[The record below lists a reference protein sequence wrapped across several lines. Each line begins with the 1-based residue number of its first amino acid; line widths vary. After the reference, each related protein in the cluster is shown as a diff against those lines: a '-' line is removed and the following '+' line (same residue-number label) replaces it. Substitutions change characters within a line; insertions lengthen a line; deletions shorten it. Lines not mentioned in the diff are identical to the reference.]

1 MCLGPG
7 GLQGRS
13 SQLLLRFTSIEA
25 SLKHL
30 ECLNAGLLQGKA
42 GAISDLRG
50 CRRPMSRITGAA
62 TLGAGALEGV
72 TASTSRGK
80 AEGKE
85 QPQGVMSSGKKGE
98 EADSLA

>member
-1 MCLGPG
+1 
-7 GLQGRS
+7 
-13 SQLLLRFTSIEA
+13 
-25 SLKHL
+25 
-30 ECLNAGLLQGKA
+30 
-42 GAISDLRG
+42 
-50 CRRPMSRITGAA
+50 MSHITGAV